1 MYDPIHFGMDENG
14 ADLMITLIY
23 RNLLIGGEPGAG
35 KSSLVN
41 TVVGHGALST
51 DCDLW
56 LFDGKLVELLLWE
69 DIAEVF
75 VGNDIAH
82 AIHALRCLQ
91 WEMDV
96 RYLQL
101 AAARRRKIE
110 SRDKLRIIQAV
121 IDELAY
127 FSAIAGTDKDREL
140 FITLLLDVVAR
151 GRAVGIITV
160 VATQRPSAEIVPTK
174 VRDIFGFR
182 VAFRCTTDS
191 SSDIILANGWAS
203 EGYSARSIAPESI
216 GVGFAL
222 AEGGLPM
229 KFKAAYMFD
238 HNIESVV
245 AYAKTLR
252 ATPSDTTTTTGR
264 RLNVA

>member
-1 MYDPIHFGMDENG
+1 MFDPIHFGMDENG
-14 ADLMITLIY
+14 ANLLVTLIY

-41 TVVGHGALST
+41 TIVGHGALST

-56 LFDGKLVELLLWE
+56 LFDGKLVELSLWR
-69 DIAEVF
+69 DVARQF
-75 VGNDIAH
+75 VGNDISR
-82 AIHALRCLQ
+82 AIYALRCLQ

-101 AAARRRKIE
+101 EAVRRRKIE
-110 SRDKLRIIQAV
+110 PRDSLRIILAV

-127 FSAIAGTDKDREL
+127 FSAVAGTKEL
-140 FITLLLDVVAR
+140 QEEFIILLLDVVQR
-151 GRAVGIITV
+151 GRAVGIIV
-160 VATQRPSAEIVPTK
+160 VAATQRPSAEIVPTK
-174 VRDIFGFR
+174 IRDIFGFR

-191 SSDIILANGWAS
+191 SSDIILANGWAG

-222 AEGGLPM
+222 AEGGIPVR
-229 KFKAAYMFD
+229 FKAAILFD
-238 HNIESVV
+238 HDIENVV
-245 AYAKTLR
+245 EHARMLR
-252 ATPSDTTTTTGR
+252 RIPARENPH
-264 RLNVA
+264 LIAA